1 MRPTPVA
8 GTTPRLNTRRM
19 LFPFCRNTN
28 TNSVRPVA
36 VEANPNQNFQSRLV
50 FVYTKLL
57 IVEMEDEYDRVVFLD
72 ADTLVLENIDE
83 LFDCEPFCA
92 VMRHSELLNSGVVV
106 ITPSRELYSHMHDLI
121 GELDSYTG
129 G

>member
-1 MRPTPVA
+1 MPPSHHD
-8 GTTPRLNTRRM
+8 
-19 LFPFCRNTN
+19 C
-28 TNSVRPVA
+28 NSVRSVD
-36 VEANPNQNFQSRLV
+36 VEANPNANFQSRLV

-57 IVEMEDEYDRVVFLD
+57 IVEMEDDYDSVVFLD

-83 LFDCEPFCA
+83 LFECEPFCA

-106 ITPSRELYSHMHDLI
+106 ITPSRKLFNHMHDLI